1 MQRRQVL
8 LVDVFADEPT
18 GGRTVAVDP
27 TGELSESQKRA
38 VASELGT
45 SGIVSAESNDLHY
58 TDCDGSTAVVSGAVA
73 GAAGLYNRGALAPGE
88 YELHTDDST
97 SQEPF
102 SVELDGSGTV
112 TVELPSLAPEQPSV
126 DLQTVSTALG
136 IDVAAMQDVGADLP
150 LATVG
155 DFGGTLL
162 VPVNFLQHLSGATPS
177 VAPLS
182 SLLSDVDASRAFV
195 FTFDT
200 LGAHTDVHARVFDP
214 GAAGNERPAS
224 GVGAAACVAHLSE
237 HAVFDGEREEIAIE
251 CGQFLGRPGTIR
263 ATVSEQPLVGGNA
276 LTTLDS
282 ELGVP
287 EDERDDGIIEL

>member
-45 SGIVSAESNDLHY
+45 SGVASAEGEDLHY
-58 TDCDGSTAVVSGAVA
+58 TDCDGSTAIVSGAVA
-73 GAAGLYNRGALAPGE
+73 GAAGLYNRGVIAAGE
-88 YELHTDDST
+88 YELHVDERTAG
-97 SQEPF
+97 PF
-102 SVELDGSGTV
+102 FVELDESGTV
-112 TVELPSLAPEQPSV
+112 TVEMPSLTPEHPSL
-126 DLQTVSTALG
+126 DLQTVATALG

-150 LATVG
+150 LATVEA
-155 DFGGTLL
+155 FGGTLL

-182 SLLSDVDASRAFV
+182 SLLSEAEASRAFV

-214 GAAGNERPAS
+214 SASGNERPAS
-224 GVGAAACVAHLSE
+224 GVGAAACVAHLAE

-251 CGQFLGRPGTIR
+251 CGQFLDRPGTIR
-263 ATVSEQPLVGGNA
+263 ATVAEKPLVGGNA
-276 LTTLDS
+276 LTSLDS
-282 ELGVP
+282 ELAIP
-287 EDERDDGIIEL
+287 EDEGDDGIIEL